1 MKAALRGNCMF
12 LNIYIRKYKISKVN
26 NLHNPFREL
35 EKNFKPNASRR
46 KKMIKILRKINEIEN
61 GK

>member
-26 NLHNPFREL
+26 NLHDPLREL

-46 KKMIKILRKINEIEN
+46 KK
-61 GK
+61 